1 MDVPCSSSVSVAL
14 DDCSFLA
21 RFGGI
26 GVVFAVFMG
35 RFFVWKKR
43 MEVNLFMKYIRD
55 IYSVQLIQLLADC
68 AEDN

>member
-1 MDVPCSSSVSVAL
+1 MLDVENLPHEWQNIPKS
-14 DDCSFLA
+14 
-21 RFGGI
+21 I
-26 GVVFAVFMG
+26 WVVFAIFMG

>member
-1 MDVPCSSSVSVAL
+1 MLDVENLPHEWQNIPKS
-14 DDCSFLA
+14 
-21 RFGGI
+21 I
-26 GVVFAVFMG
+26 WVVFAVFMG

-55 IYSVQLIQLLADC
+55 IYSVQLIKLTSVSLLLADC

>member
-1 MDVPCSSSVSVAL
+1 MLDVENLPHEWQNIPKS
-14 DDCSFLA
+14 
-21 RFGGI
+21 I

>member
-1 MDVPCSSSVSVAL
+1 MLDVENLPHECQNIPKS
-14 DDCSFLA
+14 
-21 RFGGI
+21 I
-26 GVVFAVFMG
+26 WVVFAVFMG

-55 IYSVQLIQLLADC
+55 IYSVQLIKLLADC

>member
-1 MDVPCSSSVSVAL
+1 MLDVENLPHEWQNIPKS
-14 DDCSFLA
+14 
-21 RFGGI
+21 I
-26 GVVFAVFMG
+26 WVVFAVFMG

-55 IYSVQLIQLLADC
+55 IYSVQLIQLSADC

>member
-1 MDVPCSSSVSVAL
+1 MLDVENLPHEWQNIPKS
-14 DDCSFLA
+14 
-21 RFGGI
+21 I
-26 GVVFAVFMG
+26 WVVFAVFMG

-68 AEDN
+68 AEEY

>member
-1 MDVPCSSSVSVAL
+1 MLDVENLSHEWQNIPKS
-14 DDCSFLA
+14 
-21 RFGGI
+21 I
-26 GVVFAVFMG
+26 WVVFAIFMG

-55 IYSVQLIQLLADC
+55 IYSVQLIKLTSVSLLLADC

>member
-1 MDVPCSSSVSVAL
+1 MLDVENFPHEWQNIPKS
-14 DDCSFLA
+14 
-21 RFGGI
+21 I
-26 GVVFAVFMG
+26 WVVFVVFMG

>member
-1 MDVPCSSSVSVAL
+1 MLDVENLPHEWQNIHKS
-14 DDCSFLA
+14 
-21 RFGGI
+21 I
-26 GVVFAVFMG
+26 WVVFAVFMG

>member
-1 MDVPCSSSVSVAL
+1 MAKYTQS
-14 DDCSFLA
+14 
-21 RFGGI
+21 I
-26 GVVFAVFMG
+26 WVVFVVFMG

-55 IYSVQLIQLLADC
+55 IYSVQLIQLSADC

>member
-1 MDVPCSSSVSVAL
+1 MLDVENLPHEWQNMPKS
-14 DDCSFLA
+14 
-21 RFGGI
+21 I
-26 GVVFAVFMG
+26 WVVFAVFMG

-43 MEVNLFMKYIRD
+43 MEVNSFMKYIRD

>member
-1 MDVPCSSSVSVAL
+1 MLDVENLPHEWQNIPKS
-14 DDCSFLA
+14 
-21 RFGGI
+21 I
-26 GVVFAVFMG
+26 WVVFAVFMG

>member
-1 MDVPCSSSVSVAL
+1 MLDVENLPHEWQNIPKS
-14 DDCSFLA
+14 
-21 RFGGI
+21 I
-26 GVVFAVFMG
+26 WVVFVVFMG

-55 IYSVQLIQLLADC
+55 IYSVQLIQLSADC

>member
-1 MDVPCSSSVSVAL
+1 MLDVENLPHEWQNIPKS
-14 DDCSFLA
+14 
-21 RFGGI
+21 I
-26 GVVFAVFMG
+26 WVVFAVFMG
-35 RFFVWKKR
+35 RFFVGKKR

>member
-1 MDVPCSSSVSVAL
+1 MLDVENLPHEWQNIPKS
-14 DDCSFLA
+14 
-21 RFGGI
+21 I
-26 GVVFAVFMG
+26 WVVFAVFMG

-68 AEDN
+68 TEYKETC

>member
-1 MDVPCSSSVSVAL
+1 MLDVENLPHEWQNIPKS
-14 DDCSFLA
+14 
-21 RFGGI
+21 I
-26 GVVFAVFMG
+26 WVVFAVFMG

-43 MEVNLFMKYIRD
+43 MEVNLFMKYIRG

>member
-1 MDVPCSSSVSVAL
+1 MLDVENLPHEWQNMPKS
-14 DDCSFLA
+14 
-21 RFGGI
+21 I
-26 GVVFAVFMG
+26 WVVFAVFMG

>member
-1 MDVPCSSSVSVAL
+1 MLDVENLPHEWQNIPKS
-14 DDCSFLA
+14 
-21 RFGGI
+21 I
-26 GVVFAVFMG
+26 WVVFAVFMG

-43 MEVNLFMKYIRD
+43 MEVNLCMKYIRD

>member
-1 MDVPCSSSVSVAL
+1 MLDVENLPHEWQNIPKSIWA
-14 DDCSFLA
+14 
-21 RFGGI
+21 
-26 GVVFAVFMG
+26 VFAVFTG

-43 MEVNLFMKYIRD
+43 VEVNLFMKYIRG

>member
-1 MDVPCSSSVSVAL
+1 MLDVENLPHEWQNIPKSIWV
-14 DDCSFLA
+14 F
-21 RFGGI
+21 
-26 GVVFAVFMG
+26 FAVFMG